1 VSKDYT
7 KSSGHVVQPSAL
19 LAERPVI
26 RSELTRSLSNIFTG
40 LAGGVLMIDGHF
52 SGPLSGFNG
61 EPWAVDHEV
70 FPSIIQLRNWT
81 GSVAKSGGKQIVA
94 QG

>member
-1 VSKDYT
+1 
-7 KSSGHVVQPSAL
+7 
-19 LAERPVI
+19 
-26 RSELTRSLSNIFTG
+26 
-40 LAGGVLMIDGHF
+40 MIDGHF
-52 SGPLSGFNG
+52 SVTLSGFNG